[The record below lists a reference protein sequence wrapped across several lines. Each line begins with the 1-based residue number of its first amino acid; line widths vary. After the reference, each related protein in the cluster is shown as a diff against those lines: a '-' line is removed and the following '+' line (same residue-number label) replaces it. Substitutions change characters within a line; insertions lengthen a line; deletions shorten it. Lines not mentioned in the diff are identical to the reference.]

1 MAVDIYTLN
10 LSVLL
15 ALCAALF
22 YSNQSKSKPQ
32 TPSPKPT
39 TKSATQND
47 KAYNTLPFLAVYT
60 LIMTSDWLQGPFLY
74 PLYHDEHG
82 IAPSLISTLFT
93 TGFLSGA
100 ASGSVIGS
108 LADKHG
114 RKKACLTFCGV
125 YALSCILTTIPS
137 VPVLF
142 AGRVLGGVGT
152 SLLFSVFE
160 SWMVGD
166 VKGKGKGEELGGLFG
181 TMSMVNSVV
190 AIVSGVGSEWLVG
203 MAGTRKAP
211 FWAAV
216 ACLVGAA
223 GVIGVFWDENY
234 GETGGEEKKGE
245 EKKQKKS
252 VWGILSDPKVLSL
265 GLSSTIFEGSMYLFV
280 FFWAPAL
287 RSVQS
292 TEKGLPYGIIF
303 ASFMAATLAS
313 SLVFAKITARQT
325 VSYTNLLL
333 GILGTSSLC
342 FLLSARPRS
351 EQSTFW
357 VFCVFEAAVGMYFPC
372 MGYLKGRLVDDG
384 VRAQVYGML
393 RVPLNV
399 FVVVSLLLTGD
410 GNPFGSVFTVCSTL
424 LLAASGALWTATV
437 NQAAP

>member
-10 LSVLL
+10 LSALL
-15 ALCAALF
+15 AVCGGLF
-22 YSNQSKSKPQ
+22 YSNQSKSKS
-32 TPSPKPT
+32 SPAKPT
-39 TKSATQND
+39 AKSPAD
-47 KAYNTLPFLAVYT
+47 KAHNENEKQPYHGLPFLAVYT

-74 PLYHDEHG
+74 PLYHDEHA

-108 LADKHG
+108 LADRHG
-114 RKKACLTFCGV
+114 RKGACLVFCAV

-216 ACLVGAA
+216 GCLVGAA
-223 GVIGVFWDENY
+223 GVIGVFWVSY
-234 GETGGEEKKGE
+234 PGGE
-245 EKKQKKS
+245 
-252 VWGILSDPKVLSL
+252 
-265 GLSSTIFEGSMYLFV
+265 
-280 FFWAPAL
+280 
-287 RSVQS
+287 R
-292 TEKGLPYGIIF
+292 
-303 ASFMAATLAS
+303 
-313 SLVFAKITARQT
+313 
-325 VSYTNLLL
+325 
-333 GILGTSSLC
+333 
-342 FLLSARPRS
+342 
-351 EQSTFW
+351 
-357 VFCVFEAAVGMYFPC
+357 
-372 MGYLKGRLVDDG
+372 
-384 VRAQVYGML
+384 
-393 RVPLNV
+393 
-399 FVVVSLLLTGD
+399 
-410 GNPFGSVFTVCSTL
+410 
-424 LLAASGALWTATV
+424 
-437 NQAAP
+437 

>member
-1 MAVDIYTLN
+1 MPDIYTLN
-10 LSVLL
+10 LTALL
-15 ALCAALF
+15 TLCAALF
-22 YSNQSKSKPQ
+22 FTSSKPKLK
-32 TPSPKPT
+32 PKPKPKPST
-39 TKSATQND
+39 SKTSKDASSSS
-47 KAYNTLPFLAVYT
+47 YSPLPFLTVYT

-74 PLYHDEHG
+74 PLYHDEHAL
-82 IAPSLISTLFT
+82 APSLISTLFT

-100 ASGSVIGS
+100 ASGSIIGS
-108 LADKHG
+108 LADQHG
-114 RKKACLTFCGV
+114 RKKACLAFCGV

-160 SWMVGD
+160 SWMVAD
-166 VKGKGKGEELGGLFG
+166 VKGKGRGEELGGLFG
-181 TMSMVNSVV
+181 VMSTVNSVV
-190 AIVSGVGSEWLVG
+190 AIASGVGSEWLVG
-203 MAGTRKAP
+203 VMGTRKAP
-211 FWAAV
+211 FWAGV
-216 ACLVGAA
+216 VCLVAAA
-223 GVIGVFWDENY
+223 GVIAVLWDENY
-234 GETGGEEKKGE
+234 GETGAQEKETKE
-245 EKKQKKS
+245 KKS
-252 VWGILSDPKVLSL
+252 VWAILSDPKVLSL

-292 TEKGLPYGIIF
+292 TTKGLPYGIIF

-313 SLVFAKITARQT
+313 SLVFGKITARQL

-357 VFCVFEAAVGMYFPC
+357 VFCLFEAAVGMYFPC

-384 VRAQVYGML
+384 VRAQVYGFL

-410 GNPFGSVFTVCSTL
+410 GNPFGSVFSVCSTL
-424 LLAASGALWTATV
+424 LLAASGALWAATV

>member
-1 MAVDIYTLN
+1 MAIDIYTLN
-10 LSVLL
+10 LSALL
-15 ALCAALF
+15 TLCGALF
-22 YSNQSKSKPQ
+22 YSNQSKSKT
-32 TPSPKPT
+32 TPPKPT
-39 TKSATQND
+39 TSQAKQND
-47 KAYNTLPFLAVYT
+47 SKPYNTLPFLAVYT

-74 PLYHDEHG
+74 PLYHDEHSL
-82 IAPSLISTLFT
+82 APSLISTLFT

-114 RKKACLTFCGV
+114 RKKACLTFCAV

-137 VPVLF
+137 LPVLF
-142 AGRVLGGVGT
+142 VGRVLGGVGT

-166 VKGKGKGEELGGLFG
+166 VKGKGHGEELGGLFG
-181 TMSMVNSVV
+181 VMSTVNSVV
-190 AIVSGVGSEWLVG
+190 AILSGVGSEWLVG
-203 MAGTRKAP
+203 VAGTRKAP
-211 FWAAV
+211 FWAGV
-216 ACLVGAA
+216 VCLVGAA
-223 GVIGVFWDENY
+223 GVIGMFWDENY
-234 GETGGEEKKGE
+234 GEAGGEEKGAD
-245 EKKQKKS
+245 EKKKAKKS
-252 VWGILSDPKVLSL
+252 VWAVLSDPKVLSL
-265 GLSSTIFEGSMYLFV
+265 ALSSTIFEGSMYLFV

-313 SLVFAKITARQT
+313 SLVFAKITARQL

-357 VFCVFEAAVGMYFPC
+357 VFCIFEAAVGMYFPC

-410 GNPFGSVFTVCSTL
+410 GNPFGSVFTICSTL